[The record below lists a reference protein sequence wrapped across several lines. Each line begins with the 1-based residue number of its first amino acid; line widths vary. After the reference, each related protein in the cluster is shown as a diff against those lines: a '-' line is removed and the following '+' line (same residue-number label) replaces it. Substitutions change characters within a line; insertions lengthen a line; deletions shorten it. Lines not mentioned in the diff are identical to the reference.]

1 MPGYRALSNSFI
13 CQTRSTRHAIV
24 MFQHVAADAICLQGQ
39 RKRQVQSQA
48 RLEPWDKHKA
58 IIQNQ
63 IGVHQY
69 IQYVCYVK
77 QQCWT
82 NMQIMQ
88 AQRGC
93 AAGGRSHKGKAKEN
107 LCKMNIFSG
116 KDVCQEFGNRPVQ
129 QDFQLHLLQF
139 VCLLLPTYLT
149 TWPPLATPP
158 ILTEENKRR
167 EQNIVLMSIVYW
179 SSKKPGSDT

>member
-88 AQRGC
+88 ASSPTPFGTRGDMVTD
-93 AAGGRSHKGKAKEN
+93 AHGEAYLKNWVQTWLKTVLASTRPDEPKKEGLQGKG
-107 LCKMNIFSG
+107 
-116 KDVCQEFGNRPVQ
+116 
-129 QDFQLHLLQF
+129 
-139 VCLLLPTYLT
+139 
-149 TWPPLATPP
+149 
-158 ILTEENKRR
+158 
-167 EQNIVLMSIVYW
+167 
-179 SSKKPGSDT
+179 